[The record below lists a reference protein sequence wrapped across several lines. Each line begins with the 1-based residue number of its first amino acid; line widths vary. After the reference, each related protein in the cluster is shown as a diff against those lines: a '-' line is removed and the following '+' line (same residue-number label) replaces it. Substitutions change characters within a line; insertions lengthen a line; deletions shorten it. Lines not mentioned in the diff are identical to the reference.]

1 MSFRITGIDPK
12 PFQSLYGL
20 DEAQLDKRGV
30 IRVVASNDTGYPERI
45 ELRNARRGE
54 ALLLLNHTHQPANS
68 PYRSSH
74 AIFIREGATEACEV
88 SDEVPE
94 VLRTRT
100 LSLRGFDEREHI
112 ASAVLVEGTVLDE
125 AIERLF
131 AMSSVRY
138 AHVHYAA
145 YGCYAARI
153 DRS

>member
-12 PFQSLYGL
+12 PFLSLYGL
-20 DEAQLDKRGV
+20 DEAQLDKHGV

-54 ALLLLNHTHQPANS
+54 ALLLLNHTHQPAQS

-125 AIERLF
+125 AIERMF

>member
-12 PFQSLYGL
+12 PFTSLYGL
-20 DEAQLDKRGV
+20 DEVQLAKRGV
-30 IRVVASNDTGYPERI
+30 IRVIAANDTGYPERV
-45 ELRNARRGE
+45 ELRNARCGE

-74 AIFIREGATEACEV
+74 AIFIREGATEACDV

-100 LSLRGFDEREHI
+100 LALRGFDERDHI
-112 ASAVLVEGTVLDE
+112 ASAVLVEGSVLDE
-125 AIERLF
+125 AIEQMF

-145 YGCYAARI
+145 YGCYAARV
-153 DRS
+153 DRA

>member
-1 MSFRITGIDPK
+1 MSFRITGIDPT
-12 PFQSLYGL
+12 PFTSLYGL
-20 DEAQLDKRGV
+20 DDAQLAKRGV
-30 IRVVASNDTGYPERI
+30 IRVIADNDTGYPERI

-54 ALLLLNHTHQPANS
+54 ALLLLNHTHQPADS

-74 AIFIREGATEACEV
+74 AIFIREGATEACAL

-100 LSLRGFDEREHI
+100 LALRGFDERDHI
-112 ASAVLVEGTVLDE
+112 ASAVLVDGTVLDE

-131 AMSSVRY
+131 TMSSVRY

-153 DRS
+153 DRA

>member
-12 PFQSLYGL
+12 PFLSLYGL

-30 IRVVASNDTGYPERI
+30 IRVIAENDTGYPERI

-54 ALLLLNHTHQPANS
+54 ALLLLNHTHQPAQS

-125 AIERLF
+125 AIERMF

>member
-12 PFQSLYGL
+12 PFLSLYGL

-54 ALLLLNHTHQPANS
+54 ALLLLNHTHQPAQS

-125 AIERLF
+125 AIERMF

-153 DRS
+153 DRP

>member
-12 PFQSLYGL
+12 PFTSLYGL
-20 DEAQLDKRGV
+20 DEDQLARRGV
-30 IRVVASNDTGYPERI
+30 IRVIAPNDTGYPERV

-74 AIFIREGATEACEV
+74 AIFIREGATEACAV

-94 VLRTRT
+94 VLRTRM
-100 LSLRGFDEREHI
+100 LALRGFDERDHI
-112 ASAVLVEGTVLDE
+112 ASAVLVEGSVLDE
-125 AIERLF
+125 AIERMF

-153 DRS
+153 DRT

>member
-1 MSFRITGIDPK
+1 MSFRISGIDPK
-12 PFQSLYGL
+12 PFMSLYGL
-20 DEAQLDKRGV
+20 DEEQLAKRGV
-30 IRVVASNDTGYPERI
+30 IRVIAANDTGYPERI

-74 AIFIREGATEACEV
+74 AIFIREGATEACDLT
-88 SDEVPE
+88 DEVPE

-100 LSLRGFDEREHI
+100 LALRGFDERDHI
-112 ASAVLVEGTVLDE
+112 ASAVLVEGSVLDD
-125 AIERLF
+125 AIERMF
-131 AMSSVRY
+131 AMSSALY

>member
-12 PFQSLYGL
+12 PFLSLYGL

-54 ALLLLNHTHQPANS
+54 ALLLLNHTHQPAQS

-112 ASAVLVEGTVLDE
+112 ASAVLVEGSVLDD
-125 AIERLF
+125 AIERMF

>member
-1 MSFRITGIDPK
+1 MTFRITGIDPT
-12 PFQSLYGL
+12 PFTPLYGL
-20 DEAQLDKRGV
+20 DEARLAERGV
-30 IRVVASNDTGYPERI
+30 IRVIAANDTGYPERI

-74 AIFIREGATEACEV
+74 AIFIREGATEACAV

-100 LSLRGFDEREHI
+100 LALRGFDERDQI
-112 ASAVLVEGTVLDE
+112 ASAVLVEGTVLVD

-153 DRS
+153 DRT

>member
-12 PFQSLYGL
+12 PFTSLYGL
-20 DEAQLDKRGV
+20 DEAQLARRGV
-30 IRVVASNDTGYPERI
+30 IRVIAADDTGYPERI

-54 ALLLLNHTHQPANS
+54 ALLLLNHTHQPADS

-74 AIFIREGATEACEV
+74 AIFIREGATEACDV

-100 LSLRGFDEREHI
+100 LALRGFDVRDHI
-112 ASAVLVEGTVLDE
+112 ASAVLVEGSVLDE
-125 AIERLF
+125 AIERMF
-131 AMSSVRY
+131 AMAQVRY

-145 YGCYAARI
+145 YGCYAARV
-153 DRS
+153 DRA

>member
-12 PFQSLYGL
+12 PFLSLYGL

-54 ALLLLNHTHQPANS
+54 ALLLLNHTHQPAQS

-125 AIERLF
+125 AIERMF

>member
-12 PFQSLYGL
+12 PFLSLYGL

-54 ALLLLNHTHQPANS
+54 ALLLLNHTHQPAQS

-125 AIERLF
+125 AIERMF

-153 DRS
+153 DRR